1 MSFPQTNG
9 EAQAVRGPDRV
20 WGRKFAD
27 APACKRERS
36 SETDFKGLIWGGD
49 RPKFGTPEQ
58 GGDYRD
64 RINGTV
70 PKESAKRVE
79 MAGFA

>member
-1 MSFPQTNG
+1 MDLR
-9 EAQAVRGPDRV
+9 A
-20 WGRKFAD
+20 
-27 APACKRERS
+27 RERS